1 LNKVQFI
8 GRLGK
13 DPEVRFTPDGAQVT
27 SFNVAADY
35 VRKDKSGSPIKET
48 EWLSCVCWNKLAE
61 IAGQYLT
68 KGRLVF
74 VEGRLKTRSWEDK
87 EGVKRYKTEAILSE
101 MKLLEKKPHSDDD
114 PGAQNT
120 GSTAS
125 QGTYVGEEPDD
136 DVPF

>member
-1 LNKVQFI
+1 MLNKVQFI
-8 GRLGK
+8 GRLGR

-27 SFNVAADY
+27 SFSVASDY

-48 EWLSCVCWNKLAE
+48 EWLSCVCWGKLAE
-61 IAGQYLT
+61 ITGQYLV

-87 EGVKRYKTEAILSE
+87 EGVKRYKTEAILFD
-101 MKLLEKKPHSDDD
+101 MKLLEKKQQSDDD
-114 PGAQNT
+114 PGAQQP
-120 GSTAS
+120 GMTAS
-125 QGTYVGEEPDD
+125 PDGSYMDD